1 MKTKHFLWGLV
12 SAFALSLSACSSDD
26 DSGNSSSEK
35 AQAYMTL
42 QLVGPQAVQSRT
54 LPGEDGTE
62 TGTAVE
68 NKITKVQVL
77 LCNLGN
83 TTIAHVYPLTGT
95 ALTET
100 STGVVTKP
108 FQVQTGT
115 YDVYVVANPK
125 TDLNVGDDVNT
136 LVLDDVTMAT
146 MKSDYAADNNF
157 MMFSQCHGTDQ
168 VKGTSITITEANGY
182 DNPATCAAINLDRL
196 PVKIK
201 STLADNPDISG
212 VTNEASIITA
222 VSLEGFKL
230 LNGAKKTNLQQHW
243 SAASDSKNTNVTPI
257 LWNNVLQVPSMN
269 GTTGTDFD
277 YYNHITDFRTI
288 TTTGSGTSATYT
300 AVKDRYFNV
309 DAYGTS
315 ATSDIY
321 CMENNPTVAGG
332 DQAQVGNT
340 TGLVYQIKAT
350 VTGSDNLAGENCFYW
365 YGTSYFASLA
375 DLVRAYP
382 TVFTSARSDLSTAQS
397 ELTTAMAQSDDAQ
410 ETALSNFRVK
420 YNIKVYKNGIM
431 YYTYYIKD
439 ENYVNGAAAG
449 LKPYYSVMRNTIY
462 DLKVTALQR
471 VGTDVPGGW
480 NPEIS
485 SSDPVDQTKV
495 YMVVEAKVN
504 PWVLNNQ
511 DITLK

>member
-1 MKTKHFLWGLV
+1 MKSKHLLWGLV

-54 LPGEDGTE
+54 LPGEDGTV

-77 LCNLGN
+77 LCNSGSS
-83 TTIAHVYPLTGT
+83 TIAYVYPLTGT

-100 STGVVTKP
+100 STGAVTKP
-108 FQVQTGT
+108 FEVQTGT

-125 TDLNVGDDVNT
+125 TDLTVGQDVSNV
-136 LVLDDVTMAT
+136 VLSDVTMAT
-146 MKSDYAADNNF
+146 MKSNYAADNTF
-157 MMFSQCHGTDQ
+157 MMFSRCHGTDQ
-168 VKGTSITITEANGY
+168 VKGTPITITEANGY

-201 STLADNPDISG
+201 STLDASPDITG
-212 VTNEASIITA
+212 VTTETDIITA

-230 LNGAKKTNLQQHW
+230 LNGATKTNLQQHW
-243 SAASDSKNTNVTPI
+243 SAASDSKNTNITPN
-257 LWNNVLQVPSMN
+257 LWNNVLQVPQMD
-269 GTTGTDFD
+269 GTTGPTFE

-288 TTTGSGTSATYT
+288 TTTGSGTGAPYT
-300 AVKDRYFNV
+300 AVKDLYYNV
-309 DAYGTS
+309 DAYGAS

-321 CMENNPTVAGG
+321 CMENNPTIAGTG
-332 DQAQVGNT
+332 TAQVGNT

-350 VTGSDNLAGENCFYW
+350 VPTSDQKAGENCFYW
-365 YGTSYFASLA
+365 YGTSYFATLA
-375 DLVRAYP
+375 ALETAYP
-382 TVFTSARSDLSTAQS
+382 TVFTSASSDRTTAEG
-397 ELTTAMAQSDDAQ
+397 ELTTAMSQSGDAQ
-410 ETALSNFRVK
+410 EQALSNFRVK

-439 ENYVNGAAAG
+439 ENYVNGAAADA
-449 LKPYYSVMRNTIY
+449 KPYYSVMRNTIY
-462 DLKVTALQR
+462 NLTVKALQR

-485 SSDPVDQTKV
+485 STDPVDQTKV

-504 PWVLNNQ
+504 PWVLSNQ

>member
-54 LPGEDGTE
+54 QEGADGTQE
-62 TGTAVE
+62 GTAVE
-68 NKITKVQVL
+68 NKITEVQVL
-77 LCNLGN
+77 LCNQGA
-83 TTIAHVYPLTGT
+83 TTISYEYRLSGN

-108 FQVQTGT
+108 FEVQTGT
-115 YDVYVVANPK
+115 YNVYVVANPK
-125 TDLNVGDDVNT
+125 TALTVGEDVNSH
-136 LVLDDVTMAT
+136 VFSDVTMAT
-146 MKSDYAADNNF
+146 MQSNYAHDNTF
-157 MMFSQCHGTDQ
+157 MMFSQCHGTDK
-168 VKGTSITITEANGY
+168 VNGTSITITEANGY

-201 STLADNPDISG
+201 STLDANLNISG
-212 VTNEASIITA
+212 VTTEASIITA

-230 LNGAKKTNLQQHW
+230 LNGATKTYLQQHW
-243 SAASDSKNTNVTPI
+243 SDESNSQNTNFTPS
-257 LWNNVLQVPSMN
+257 LWNNVLKVPSMN

-288 TTTGSGTSATYT
+288 ETTGSGPTETYT
-300 AVKDRYFNV
+300 AVKDCYFNV
-309 DAYGTS
+309 PAYGAS

-332 DQAQVGNT
+332 AQAQVGNT

-365 YGTSYFASLA
+365 YGTSYYASLA
-375 DLVRAYP
+375 DLATDYP
-382 TVFTSARSDLSTAQS
+382 NVFTNAGSNI
-397 ELTTAMAQSDDAQ
+397 TTAEGELAAAMSKTGNDQ
-410 ETALSNFRVK
+410 EEALSAFRVK

-439 ENYVNGAAAG
+439 ENYVNGAAADA
-449 LKPYYSVMRNTIY
+449 KPYYSVMRNTIY
-462 DLKVTALQR
+462 DLTVKALQR

-485 SSDPVDQTKV
+485 SDDPVDQTKV
-495 YMVVEAKVN
+495 YMVVEAQVN

-511 DITLK
+511 DIILK

>member
-1 MKTKHFLWGLV
+1 MKSKHLLWGLV

-35 AQAYMTL
+35 AQAYITL

-62 TGTAVE
+62 TGTAEE

-77 LCNLGN
+77 LCSSGS
-83 TTIAHVYPLTGT
+83 TTIDYVYPLTGT

-100 STGVVTKP
+100 STGALTKP
-108 FQVQTGT
+108 FQVQTGN

-125 TDLNVGDDVNT
+125 TDLNVGDDVKNV
-136 LVLDDVTMAT
+136 VLDDVNMTT
-146 MKSDYAADNNF
+146 MKNNYAADNNF

-168 VKGTSITITEANGY
+168 VSGTSINITEANGY
-182 DNPATCAAINLDRL
+182 DNPATCAPIKLDRL

-201 STLADNPDISG
+201 STLDPSANITG
-212 VTNEASIITA
+212 VTSEADIITA

-243 SAASDSKNTNVTPI
+243 SAASTSQNTNITSNP
-257 LWNNVLQVPSMN
+257 WNNVLQVPSMN

-277 YYNHITDFRTI
+277 YYNHITDFRSI
-288 TTTGSGTSATYT
+288 TATGTGANATFSV
-300 AVKDRYFNV
+300 VKDLYDNV
-309 DAYGTS
+309 DAYGAS

-321 CMENNPTVAGG
+321 CMENNPTATGG
-332 DQAQVGNT
+332 TQAQVGNT

-350 VTGSDNLAGENCFYW
+350 VPTSDQKAGANCFYW
-365 YGTSYFASLA
+365 YGTSYFATLEA
-375 DLVRAYP
+375 LERAYP
-382 TVFTSARSDLSTAQS
+382 AVFTSLGTTRTAAEG
-397 ELTTAMAQSDDAQ
+397 ELTAAMAQSGDAQ
-410 ETALSNFRVK
+410 EDALSAFRVK

-462 DLKVTALQR
+462 NLTVKALKR

-485 SSDPVDQTKV
+485 SDDPVDQAKV
-495 YMVVEAKVN
+495 YMVVEAEVN
-504 PWVLNNQ
+504 PWVLSNQ

>member
-1 MKTKHFLWGLV
+1 MKSKHLLWGLV

-62 TGTAVE
+62 TGTTEE

-77 LCNLGN
+77 LCNSGSS
-83 TTIAHVYPLTGT
+83 TIAYVYPLTGT

-100 STGVVTKP
+100 SSGAVTKP
-108 FQVQTGT
+108 FEVRTGT

-125 TDLNVGDDVNT
+125 TDLTVGQDVSNV
-136 LVLDDVTMAT
+136 VLDDVTMAT
-146 MKSDYAADNNF
+146 MTSNYAADNNF

-182 DNPATCAAINLDRL
+182 DNPATCAAIKLDRL

-201 STLADNPDISG
+201 STLDASPDITG
-212 VTNEASIITA
+212 VTTEAPIITA

-230 LNGAKKTNLQQHW
+230 LNGATKTNLQQRW
-243 SAASDSKNTNVTPI
+243 LSPSDSKNTNIASNP
-257 LWNNVLQVPSMN
+257 WNNVLHVPAMD
-269 GTTGTDFD
+269 GIIGPTFG
-277 YYNHITDFRTI
+277 YYNHITEFRTI
-288 TTTGSGTSATYT
+288 TTTNYGSGIIFT
-300 AVKDRYFNV
+300 AVKDLYYNV
-309 DAYGTS
+309 DAYGIST
-315 ATSDIY
+315 TSDIY
-321 CMENNPTVAGG
+321 CMENNPSIAGTG
-332 DQAQVGNT
+332 TAQVGNT

-350 VTGSDNLAGENCFYW
+350 VPTSDGKAGENCFYW
-365 YGTSYFASLA
+365 YGTSYFATLEA
-375 DLVRAYP
+375 LETAYP
-382 TVFTSARSDLSTAQS
+382 TVFTSLGTTRTAAEG
-397 ELTTAMAQSDDAQ
+397 ELTAAMLQPRDDQ
-410 ETALSNFRVK
+410 EEALSDFRAK

-439 ENYVNGAAAG
+439 ENYVNGDAADA
-449 LKPYYSVMRNTIY
+449 KPYYSVMRNTIY
-462 DLKVTALQR
+462 NLTVKALQR

-485 SSDPVDQTKV
+485 SDDPVDQTKV

>member
-1 MKTKHFLWGLV
+1 MKSKHLLWGLV

-54 LPGEDGTE
+54 LPGEDDTE
-62 TGTAVE
+62 TGTAEE

-77 LCNLGN
+77 LCNSGS

-95 ALTET
+95 ALTQT
-100 STGVVTKP
+100 SSGAVTKP
-108 FQVQTGT
+108 FQVQTGN

-125 TDLNVGDDVNT
+125 TDLTVGQDVNT
-136 LVLDDVTMAT
+136 VVLDDVTMAT
-146 MKSDYAADNNF
+146 MKSDYAADNKF

-168 VKGTSITITEANGY
+168 VSGTSINITEANGY
-182 DNPATCAAINLDRL
+182 DNPATCAPIKLDRL

-201 STLADNPDISG
+201 STLDANPDISG
-212 VTNEASIITA
+212 VTTEAPIITA

-243 SAASDSKNTNVTPI
+243 SLPSDSKNTNITPN
-257 LWNNVLQVPSMN
+257 LWNNVLHVPAMD
-269 GTTGTDFD
+269 GIIGPTFG

-288 TTTGSGTSATYT
+288 ETTGSGPTETYT
-300 AVKDRYFNV
+300 AVKDLYFSV
-309 DAYGTS
+309 DGYGAS

-321 CMENNPTVAGG
+321 CMENNPTVAGSG
-332 DQAQVGNT
+332 TAQVGNT

-350 VTGSDNLAGENCFYW
+350 VPNSDGYAGPNCFYW
-365 YGTSYFASLA
+365 YGTSYFATLE
-375 DLVRAYP
+375 DLETAYP
-382 TVFTSARSDLSTAQS
+382 TVFTSLSTTREAAKG
-397 ELTTAMAQSDDAQ
+397 ELELAMSQAGLAQ
-410 ETALSNFRVK
+410 EEALSAFRVK

-449 LKPYYSVMRNTIY
+449 AKPYYSVMRNTIY
-462 DLKVTALQR
+462 DLTVKALQR

-485 SSDPVDQTKV
+485 SDDPVDQTKV

-511 DITLK
+511 DIILK

>member
-1 MKTKHFLWGLV
+1 MKSKHLLWGLV

-54 LPGEDGTE
+54 QEGADGTQE
-62 TGTAVE
+62 GTAVE
-68 NKITKVQVL
+68 NKISKVQVL
-77 LCNLGN
+77 LCNLGS
-83 TTIAHVYPLTGT
+83 TIISYEYPLTGT

-100 STGVVTKP
+100 SAGAVTKP

-168 VKGTSITITEANGY
+168 VSGTSINITEANGY
-182 DNPATCAAINLDRL
+182 DNPATCAPIKLDRL

-201 STLADNPDISG
+201 STLDDNPDISG
-212 VTNEASIITA
+212 VTSEASIITA

-243 SAASDSKNTNVTPI
+243 SAASTSQNTNITSNP
-257 LWNNVLQVPSMN
+257 WNNVLQVPSMN

-300 AVKDRYFNV
+300 AVKDRYFSV
-309 DAYGTS
+309 DAYSAS

-321 CMENNPTVAGG
+321 CMENNPSIAGTG
-332 DQAQVGNT
+332 MAQVGNT

-350 VTGSDNLAGENCFYW
+350 VPTSDQKAGENCFYW
-365 YGTSYFASLA
+365 YGTSYYATLEA
-375 DLVRAYP
+375 LEEDYP
-382 TVFTSARSDLSTAQS
+382 TVFTSAGTNRTTAES
-397 ELTTAMAQSDDAQ
+397 ELVTAMSKMGDAQ
-410 ETALSNFRVK
+410 EEDLSAFRVK

-439 ENYVNGAAAG
+439 ENYVNGAAADAM
-449 LKPYYSVMRNTIY
+449 PYYSVMRNTIY
-462 DLKVTALQR
+462 DLTVKALQR

-480 NPEIS
+480 NPEIT

-511 DITLK
+511 DIILK

>member
-1 MKTKHFLWGLV
+1 MKSKHLLWGLV

-77 LCNLGN
+77 LCNSGSS
-83 TTIAHVYPLTGT
+83 TIDYVYPLTGT

-108 FQVQTGT
+108 FEVQTGT

-125 TDLNVGDDVNT
+125 TDLTVGQDVNT
-136 LVLDDVTMAT
+136 VVLDDVTMAT

-168 VKGTSITITEANGY
+168 VSGTSINITEANGY

-201 STLADNPDISG
+201 STLATSPDITG
-212 VTNEASIITA
+212 VKTEAPIITA

-230 LNGAKKTNLQQHW
+230 LNGATKTNLQQHW
-243 SAASDSKNTNVTPI
+243 SAASDSKNTNVTPN
-257 LWNNVLQVPSMN
+257 LWNNVLQVPLMD
-269 GTTGTDFD
+269 GITGPSFE

-288 TTTGSGTSATYT
+288 TATGTGASATFT
-300 AVKDRYFNV
+300 AVKDLYFNV
-309 DAYGTS
+309 DAYGAL

-321 CMENNPTVAGG
+321 CMENNPTVAGSG
-332 DQAQVGNT
+332 TAQVGNT

-350 VTGSDNLAGENCFYW
+350 VTGSDGKAGENCFYW

-375 DLVRAYP
+375 ALEAAYP
-382 TVFTSARSDLSTAQS
+382 TVFTSLGTTRTAAEG
-397 ELTTAMAQSDDAQ
+397 ELTAAMALSGDAQ
-410 ETALSNFRVK
+410 ETALSEFRVK

-439 ENYVNGAAAG
+439 ENYVNGAAADA
-449 LKPYYSVMRNTIY
+449 KPYYSVMRNTIY
-462 DLKVTALQR
+462 DLTVKALQR

-485 SSDPVDQTKV
+485 SDDPVDQTKV

-511 DITLK
+511 DIILK

>member
-1 MKTKHFLWGLV
+1 MKSKHLLWGLV

-54 LPGEDGTE
+54 QEGADGTQE
-62 TGTAVE
+62 GTAVE

-77 LCNLGN
+77 LCNAGS
-83 TTIAHVYPLTGT
+83 TTISYVYPLTGT

-100 STGVVTKP
+100 STGAVTKP
-108 FQVQTGT
+108 FEVQTGT

-125 TDLNVGDDVNT
+125 TDLTVGQDVSNV
-136 LVLDDVTMAT
+136 VLSDVTMAT
-146 MKSDYAADNNF
+146 MTSNYAADNNF

-168 VKGTSITITEANGY
+168 ESGTSITITEANGY
-182 DNPATCAAINLDRL
+182 DNPATCAAIKLDRL

-201 STLADNPDISG
+201 STLDASPDITG
-212 VTNEASIITA
+212 VTSEAPIITA

-243 SAASDSKNTNVTPI
+243 SAASTSQNTNITSNP
-257 LWNNVLQVPSMN
+257 WNNVLQVPSMN

-288 TTTGSGTSATYT
+288 TTTGSGIGATYT
-300 AVKDRYFNV
+300 AVKDLYFNV
-309 DAYGTS
+309 DAYGAL

-332 DQAQVGNT
+332 AQAQVGNT

-350 VTGSDNLAGENCFYW
+350 VTGSDGKAGENCFYW

-375 DLVRAYP
+375 ALEAAYP
-382 TVFTSARSDLSTAQS
+382 TVFTSLGTTRTAAEG
-397 ELTTAMAQSDDAQ
+397 ELTAAMAQSDDAQ

-439 ENYVNGAAAG
+439 ENYVNGAAADA
-449 LKPYYSVMRNTIY
+449 KPYYSVMRNTIY
-462 DLKVTALQR
+462 NLTVKALQR

-485 SSDPVDQTKV
+485 SDDPVDQTKV

>member
-1 MKTKHFLWGLV
+1 MKSKHLLWGLV

-62 TGTAVE
+62 TGTAVA

-77 LCNLGN
+77 LCSSGS
-83 TTIAHVYPLTGT
+83 TTISYVYPLTGT

-100 STGVVTKP
+100 SSGAVTKP
-108 FQVQTGT
+108 FEVQTGI
-115 YDVYVVANPK
+115 YDVYAVANPK
-125 TDLNVGDDVNT
+125 TDLTPGQDVSNV
-136 LVLDDVTMAT
+136 VLSDVTMAT
-146 MKSDYAADNNF
+146 MTSDYAADNKF

-168 VKGTSITITEANGY
+168 VKGTPITITEANGY
-182 DNPATCAAINLDRL
+182 DNPATCAAIKLDRL

-201 STLADNPDISG
+201 STLDASPDITG
-212 VTNEASIITA
+212 VTSEASIITA

-243 SAASDSKNTNVTPI
+243 SAASTSQNTNITANP
-257 LWNNVLQVPSMN
+257 WNNVLQVPSMN

-300 AVKDRYFNV
+300 AVKDLYFNV
-309 DAYGTS
+309 DAYGAS

-332 DQAQVGNT
+332 AQAQVGNT

-350 VTGSDNLAGENCFYW
+350 VTGRDN
-365 YGTSYFASLA
+365 
-375 DLVRAYP
+375 
-382 TVFTSARSDLSTAQS
+382 
-397 ELTTAMAQSDDAQ
+397 
-410 ETALSNFRVK
+410 
-420 YNIKVYKNGIM
+420 
-431 YYTYYIKD
+431 
-439 ENYVNGAAAG
+439 
-449 LKPYYSVMRNTIY
+449 
-462 DLKVTALQR
+462 
-471 VGTDVPGGW
+471 
-480 NPEIS
+480 
-485 SSDPVDQTKV
+485 
-495 YMVVEAKVN
+495 
-504 PWVLNNQ
+504 
-511 DITLK
+511 